1 MDLLDLAKEA
11 GLSPIKVAQTN
22 GGEYIFALAPSA
34 AMAAKEKS
42 PTVSMY
48 GRINKLKIVW
58 VITGAVNVESKETA
72 FNSAVTYLD

>member
-11 GLSPIKVAQTN
+11 GLSPLKVAQTN
-22 GGEYIFALAPSA
+22 GGEYICACPSA

-58 VITGAVNVESKETA
+58 VTTGVVNVESKETA
-72 FNSAVTYLD
+72 FNSAATSLD

>member
-11 GLSPIKVAQTN
+11 GLSPLRWLKLTE
-22 GGEYIFALAPSA
+22 GSIFAPAPSA

-58 VITGAVNVESKETA
+58 VITGVVNVESKETA
-72 FNSAVTYLD
+72 FNFAATSLD